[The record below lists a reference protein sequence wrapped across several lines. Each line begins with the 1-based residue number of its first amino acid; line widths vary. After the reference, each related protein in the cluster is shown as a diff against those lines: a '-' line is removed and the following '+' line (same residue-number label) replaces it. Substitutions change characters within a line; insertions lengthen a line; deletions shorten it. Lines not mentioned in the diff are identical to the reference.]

1 MACEEEWLHKTMM
14 SNLKSRQKT
23 GITHIYCGT
32 ASSKSNFKMEMK
44 MSHYW
49 WRSSIK
55 MTPKAGKSF
64 STGLPQVNVFSIIFV
79 FFYSIKNI
87 KYLKKDIIFKCA

>member
-64 STGLPQVNVFSIIFV
+64 STGLPQVSVFSIIFV
-79 FFYSIKNI
+79 FFIASKISNI
-87 KYLKKDIIFKCA
+87 